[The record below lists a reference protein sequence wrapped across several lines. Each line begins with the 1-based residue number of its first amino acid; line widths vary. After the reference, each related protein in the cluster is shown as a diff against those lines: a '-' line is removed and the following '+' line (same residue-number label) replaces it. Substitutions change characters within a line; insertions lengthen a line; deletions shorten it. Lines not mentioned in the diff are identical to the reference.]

1 MRPTLFC
8 AAALLG
14 GAGAGVVD
22 TFSHASTMAEEAP
35 EWCKNE
41 TDLTWKQRKQRME
54 QHATLQ
60 WAKKMVKQLRETD
73 GENATIPEWM
83 DKIVSDDEN
92 RGKLKWAV
100 TESKRLKAEGKET
113 PEWMMALVREDD
125 RWANRWAAC
134 KAHELRA
141 QSMDV
146 PAWMLDNARKGMMEY
161 ASEKA
166 AELQEQIQEVE
177 TEKEKDEALVQA
189 NGDIEDANQRLLY
202 RARQFQR
209 VTAATQANVLEE
221 ALLEFNEREEE
232 AREGTIKFTKL
243 KMAGIKAQQATETMS
258 MLLERK
264 LAMLQ
269 SHMDMAARYGSA

>member
-1 MRPTLFC
+1 
-8 AAALLG
+8 
-14 GAGAGVVD
+14 
-22 TFSHASTMAEEAP
+22 
-35 EWCKNE
+35 
-41 TDLTWKQRKQRME
+41 ME

-100 TESKRLKAEGKET
+100 TESKRLKAEGKEA

-134 KAHELRA
+134 KANELRA
-141 QSMDV
+141 ESMDV

-161 ASEKA
+161 SSEKA

-177 TEKEKDEALVQA
+177 TEKEKDEALEQSLV
-189 NGDIEDANQRLLY
+189 G
-202 RARQFQR
+202 
-209 VTAATQANVLEE
+209 VLDV
-221 ALLEFNEREEE
+221 A
-232 AREGTIKFTKL
+232 
-243 KMAGIKAQQATETMS
+243 
-258 MLLERK
+258 
-264 LAMLQ
+264 
-269 SHMDMAARYGSA
+269 